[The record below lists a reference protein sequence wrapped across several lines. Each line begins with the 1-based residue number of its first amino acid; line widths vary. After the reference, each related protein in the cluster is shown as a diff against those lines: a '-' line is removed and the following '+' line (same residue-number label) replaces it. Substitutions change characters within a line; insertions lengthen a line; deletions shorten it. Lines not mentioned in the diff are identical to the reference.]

1 MLKIITWLLTK
12 KEARLSKKTAINEE
26 LKLYRNLLDQ
36 IDKYN
41 YETKGISTF
50 RHYRF
55 NITIIHFSSKF
66 ITIFN
71 SFRWSSLD
79 SI

>member
-50 RHYRF
+50 RHYRYKEF
-55 NITIIHFSSKF
+55 KV
-66 ITIFN
+66 
-71 SFRWSSLD
+71 D
-79 SI
+79 